1 MCDAGQVGKPRRR
14 AWGGNGIFTDAPGYP
29 GALGKLPEEAEVMK
43 LSGCEIEERDLIR
56 QVIRNLKGPS
66 KYRSKHG
73 QFRWA
78 LVRDAFGV
86 GSGVATA
93 LCREFGFD
101 PEEMIRS

>member
-1 MCDAGQVGKPRRR
+1 M
-14 AWGGNGIFTDAPGYP
+14 
-29 GALGKLPEEAEVMK
+29 MM

-56 QVIRNLKGPS
+56 QAIRNLKGPS
-66 KYRSKHG
+66 KYRSKYG
-73 QFRWA
+73 ATRWS
-78 LVRDAFGV
+78 LVRDMFCV